1 MKYSDKL
8 TELQKLSHRL
18 LEVNCTTTT
27 EYLEYTMREL
37 QEQWDVFEEKY
48 MTHFVCILAIC
59 IVFSSCT
66 VYIWVCIHGGH
77 MIFIIDLRPYT
88 N

>member
-1 MKYSDKL
+1 MRYSDKL

-18 LEVNCTTTT
+18 LEVNCASTT

-48 MTHFVCILAIC
+48 VHNLPCL
-59 IVFSSCT
+59 
-66 VYIWVCIHGGH
+66 YISIMCH
-77 MIFIIDLRPYT
+77 
-88 N
+88 

>member
-18 LEVNCTTTT
+18 LEVNCTSTT

-48 MTHFVCILAIC
+48 ITHLICILVIC
-59 IVFSSCT
+59 CVHMG
-66 VYIWVCIHGGH
+66 VYTGGH
-77 MIFIIDLRPYT
+77 MIFVIDLT
-88 N
+88 LCQTIHKLA